1 MITQTSNHNTRK
13 SDLRAKEQR
22 RVIWCGN
29 GGERAITPDL
39 VDSGRLP
46 GGGSILVEP

>member
-1 MITQTSNHNTRK
+1 MIRQTANHNTKK

-22 RVIWCGN
+22 VTWCGN

-39 VDSGRLP
+39 VDSEPLP